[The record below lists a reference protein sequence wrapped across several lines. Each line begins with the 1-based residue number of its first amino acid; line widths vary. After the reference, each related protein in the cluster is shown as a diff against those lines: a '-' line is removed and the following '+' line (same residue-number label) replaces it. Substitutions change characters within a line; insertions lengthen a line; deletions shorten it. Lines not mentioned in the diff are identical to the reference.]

1 MVGYPTREELERRR
15 AWEQGDQVPGRP
27 EMTAFRRRLR
37 YHQAVWREA
46 HGHPIGTQPIAP
58 RAGQHRREVGSR
70 LPLDYAQKTGANFIT
85 AGALKAAKE
94 RLTLVEPNQS
104 IDHQRIWADMLWS
117 PAIAFNLFG
126 DLAGNP
132 TAADRAVHVWW
143 PKAQGKVLEIAFSHS
158 PGWLDP
164 RFLNSLRV
172 FDAMI
177 SLGRRDGPRGVI
189 ALDIKYHERAKAET
203 PRPENLRRYRE
214 VAEQSGAFRRGA
226 FDKLK
231 PRTELAVMW
240 LEHLLLL
247 SMLQH
252 PSRGW
257 NWGMYVVV
265 HAQDNSDFSRLSRQY
280 ADLLS
285 DPSTF
290 ATVTLEE
297 LLNGKALARR
307 TARSLRER
315 YIP

>member
-15 AWEQGDQVPGRP
+15 AWEQGDQVPGRR

-85 AGALKAAKE
+85 AGAFKAAKE

-132 TAADRAVHVWW
+132 TAADRAVHAWW
-143 PKAQGKVLEIAFSHS
+143 PKAPGKVLEIAFSHS

-189 ALDIKYHERAKAET
+189 ALDIKYHERAKAR
-203 PRPENLRRYRE
+203 PRGLRISGGTGRSRSNP
-214 VAEQSGAFRRGA
+214 AHSGA
-226 FDKLK
+226 
-231 PRTELAVMW
+231 
-240 LEHLLLL
+240 
-247 SMLQH
+247 
-252 PSRGW
+252 
-257 NWGMYVVV
+257 
-265 HAQDNSDFSRLSRQY
+265 
-280 ADLLS
+280 
-285 DPSTF
+285 
-290 ATVTLEE
+290 
-297 LLNGKALARR
+297 
-307 TARSLRER
+307 ARSTS
-315 YIP
+315 